1 MWHCVISG
9 GVIACQSARNCF
21 KYYNLWYAVR
31 FAWCHWGK
39 ISKFNIFHFL
49 PASAVSVS
57 DNFSSPHG
65 DSRWGRGK
73 WLEVTVH
80 TRHRRCWPKEDCD
93 IQRQCTLKWTS
104 KKINDFRSSLR
115 YWPWG
120 IVVGV
125 SQSGSYPIK
134 AVALLLGESR
144 AYGLSK
150 VLGLYCFKTAT
161 TNDHEAHKRKE
172 HLFIRWRTYQTVQL
186 LVMSGNQQKQVISC
200 KNSITQM
207 ESVWCG
213 IKAQIP

>member
-1 MWHCVISG
+1 MPRGVTRCRPLLNFLVKSPRYAHRIRWSVQRNRHC
-9 GVIACQSARNCF
+9 C
-21 KYYNLWYAVR
+21 
-31 FAWCHWGK
+31 
-39 ISKFNIFHFL
+39 
-49 PASAVSVS
+49 ASAQHTTEVNLRGWDDRCQMSCWCRKIGQIYS
-57 DNFSSPHG
+57 FLFLNFPG
-65 DSRWGRGK
+65 Q
-73 WLEVTVH
+73 

-125 SQSGSYPIK
+125 SQSGSYPTK

-150 VLGLYCFKTAT
+150 VLGLYCFKTVT

-213 IKAQIP
+213 IKAKIP